1 MANPVGEDNWLA
13 YIEEERRHVN
23 DLEGRVKI
31 AELFKRATSA
41 EFGSMRIW
49 LAYCDYFWSLFT
61 DSQSNESGWSAEE
74 QQLGRELF
82 PFNSALGLWSDGYEL
97 IKYRVNDS
105 HEFWNRWISIE
116 QEQLARTR
124 TSFGVQRITRLF
136 RDRLQIPHATW
147 DETSQMFS
155 GFLSEYN
162 NEHYE
167 SEFKEVTAMA
177 QGAKAA
183 YDERESRELKLRRA
197 ERAGDIE
204 EQKAIMREYLDWETV
219 QTEESQKNPTLPVAL
234 GLALYS
240 RALAGIFTAEDEIWA
255 NYIVY
260 ISSLHT
266 ISRTSTLQYNIPD
279 LLGVH
284 QRAVSHCPWS
294 GMLWARYI
302 LGAEEAGLT
311 FQDVEHIKHAATN
324 TKALDKN
331 GMTGVI
337 DMYAAWCGYLKRT
350 AMNPS
355 AHEDAVDIAD
365 VGLSVALEDVQ
376 LWGERLYKKE
386 YMGDPNYR
394 IERIL
399 VQYLTEKKGE
409 VDSAR
414 KVWNRAAQKSLLAKS
429 YDFWLNYYLW
439 EMMVFSSQPRP
450 RSPTP
455 ANGER
460 PLRVP
465 TLATE
470 VLSRALQQDSLD
482 WPERI
487 IEVYSQHLNDYE
499 HAVTLRR
506 GLDAIH
512 KARKAVGERRQ
523 REASAATA
531 AYAAQVE
538 AQQQA
543 THSMT
548 EETAAMQIQGSPSSS
563 KRKRDEDAS
572 DEVESQASKRPK
584 NADAQAPQPT
594 NADESLKRDRENTS
608 VLVTNLPAD
617 VTLTAIRKYFKEY
630 GHIINAMVEREKDG
644 ASSLALIEFE
654 SPEEMQ
660 SALLRD
666 NKYLGASQISVKPG
680 TGLTIFVSNYPPT
693 ADEDYI
699 RNLFKHCGE
708 IFNIRFPSLKFD
720 TRRRFCYL
728 SFRDTEAAV
737 QATKLNGKPLEGK
750 YILQAKYSDP
760 SHKKKRDGAIAEGR
774 ELHLKNVDF
783 KMTEHDIRK
792 VLEKYGEVQ
801 SVRLIKNLNGQS
813 KGTAFATFAN
823 KEQAE
828 KAVELNKTKLG
839 HRVLDVELSKETK
852 FKPVARSTREAS
864 ADGDVA
870 MEGTDSHG
878 SGPTSREIQDRTLAL
893 LNVPDTVNDARLRA
907 LAEKQGSIVK
917 LVLQPNHQGAIIE
930 YADVNTMGRAMLQLD
945 GYEIAPGRKLR
956 TGSVEELKRQKGES
970 RVTDKLM
977 APPQS
982 IRRPGPSTLGGRG
995 PKKALGFVKN
1005 TKTTESASAST
1016 AAAGAATNGTG
1027 PAKPKSNADF
1037 KAMFLGGKE

>member
-1 MANPVGEDNWLA
+1 MANPVGEDSWLA
-13 YIEEERRHVN
+13 YIEEKRRHVN

-31 AELFKRATSA
+31 VELFKSATSA
-41 EFGSMRIW
+41 EPGSMRIW

-61 DSQSNESGWSAEE
+61 DCQSSEAGWSTEE
-74 QQLGRELF
+74 QQLGQQIF
-82 PFNSALGLWSDGYEL
+82 TFDSALRLWSDGYEL

-124 TSFGVQRITRLF
+124 TSFGVQRISHLF
-136 RDRLQIPHATW
+136 RDRLQVPHATW

-162 NEHYE
+162 NAAYE
-167 SEFKEVTAMA
+167 SEFKEVTATA

-183 YDERESRELKLRRA
+183 YSEREPRELKLKRA
-197 ERAGDIE
+197 ERVGDAE
-204 EQKAIMREYLDWETV
+204 EQKIIMREYLDWETA
-219 QTEESQKNPTLPVAL
+219 QTEKNPTLPVAL

-240 RALAGIFTAEDEIWA
+240 RALAGIFTADDEIWA
-255 NYIVY
+255 NYAVY
-260 ISSLHT
+260 VSSLHT
-266 ISRTSTLQYNIPD
+266 VSKTSPLQYNIPD

-324 TKALDKN
+324 TKDLDKN
-331 GMTGVI
+331 GMMSVI

-365 VGLSVALEDVQ
+365 VGLSVALEAVQ
-376 LWGERLYKKE
+376 LWGESLYKKE
-386 YMGDPNYR
+386 YQGDPNYR

-399 VQYLTEKKGE
+399 VQFLTEKKGE
-409 VDSAR
+409 VDAAR
-414 KVWNRAAQKSLLAKS
+414 KVWNGAAQKPLLANS

-455 ANGER
+455 ANGEM

-487 IEVYSQHLNDYE
+487 VEVYSQHLNDYE

-512 KARKAVGERRQ
+512 KARKTVAGRRQ
-523 REASAATA
+523 HEQAKAAA

-538 AQQQA
+538 AQQQQA
-543 THSMT
+543 RSIT
-548 EETAAMQIQGSPSSS
+548 EETAALQLHGSPSSS
-563 KRKRDEDAS
+563 KRKRDEEVS
-572 DEVESQASKRPK
+572 DGLESQSSKRPK
-584 NADAQAPQPT
+584 NADAHDSQQI
-594 NADESLKRDRENTS
+594 NAEEGLKRDRENTS

-630 GHIINAMVEREKDG
+630 GHMVNVMTEMEKDG
-644 ASSLALIEFE
+644 GSSMALIEFE
-654 SPEEMQ
+654 TPEEMR

-666 NKYLGASQISVKPG
+666 NKYFDSSQISVKPG
-680 TGLTIFVSNYPPT
+680 AGLTIFVSNYPAI

-699 RNLFKHCGE
+699 RNLFKDCGD
-708 IFNIRFPSLKFD
+708 IFNIRFPSLKFN
-720 TRRRFCYL
+720 TQRRFCYL
-728 SFRDTEAAV
+728 SFRDTEAA
-737 QATKLNGKPLEGK
+737 QKATQMNGKILESKEGK
-750 YILQAKYSDP
+750 LVLQAKYSDP

-774 ELHLKNVDF
+774 ELHLRNVDF
-783 KMTEHDIRK
+783 KMTEDDIRK
-792 VLEKYGEVQ
+792 MLEKYGEVQ
-801 SVRLIKNLNGQS
+801 SVRLPKNINGRS
-813 KGTAFATFAN
+813 KGTAFAIFAS

-839 HRVLDVELSKETK
+839 HRVLEVELSKETK

-870 MEGTDSHG
+870 MEGTESHR
-878 SGPTSREIQDRTLAL
+878 SGPSSREIQERTMAL
-893 LNVPDTVNDARLRA
+893 LNVPDTVTDARLRA
-907 LAEKQGSIVK
+907 LVEKHGSVVK
-917 LVLQPNHQGAIIE
+917 LILQPNHQGAIIE
-930 YADVNTMGRAMLQLD
+930 FADVNTMGRAMLQLD
-945 GYEIAPGRKLR
+945 GYEIVPGRKLR
-956 TGSVEELKRQKGES
+956 TGSIEELKRQRGES

-982 IRRPGPSTLGGRG
+982 IRRPVPNTLGGRG

-1005 TKTTESASAST
+1005 TKTTESASA
-1016 AAAGAATNGTG
+1016 AAGAATNGTG

-1037 KAMFLGGKE
+1037 KAIFLGGKD

>member
-1 MANPVGEDNWLA
+1 MANPVGEDSWLA
-13 YIEEERRHVN
+13 YVEEERRHVN

-31 AELFKRATSA
+31 VELFKSATLA
-41 EFGSMRIW
+41 EPGSMRIW
-49 LAYCDYFWSLFT
+49 LAYCEYFWSLFT
-61 DSQSNESGWSAEE
+61 DCQSSEAGWPAEE
-74 QQLGRELF
+74 QQLGRQIF
-82 PFNSALGLWSDGYEL
+82 SFDSALSLWSDGYKL
-97 IKYRVNDS
+97 ISHRINDS

-124 TSFGVQRITRLF
+124 TQAGVQRITHLF
-136 RDRLQIPHATW
+136 RDRLQVPHATW

-162 NEHYE
+162 NAAYE
-167 SEFKEVTAMA
+167 SEFKEVTPLA

-183 YDERESRELKLRRA
+183 YSEREPRELKLRRA
-197 ERAGDIE
+197 EKAGDVE
-204 EQKAIMREYLDWETV
+204 EQKAIMREYLDWETA
-219 QTEESQKNPTLPVAL
+219 QTEESQKNPTMPVAL

-240 RALAGIFTAEDEIWA
+240 RALAGIFTADDEIWA
-255 NYIVY
+255 NYAVY

-279 LLGVH
+279 LLDVH

-386 YMGDPNYR
+386 YQGDPNYR

-409 VDSAR
+409 VDAAR
-414 KVWNRAAQKSLLAKS
+414 KVWNRAAQKSLLANS

-439 EMMVFSSQPRP
+439 EMMVFSSQTRP

-487 IEVYSQHLNDYE
+487 MEVYSQHLNDYE
-499 HAVTLRR
+499 HAVTLRK

-512 KARKAVGERRQ
+512 KARKAVTGRRQ
-523 REASAATA
+523 HEQAKAAA

-538 AQQQA
+538 AQQQQA
-543 THSMT
+543 RSIT
-548 EETAAMQIQGSPSSS
+548 EETAALQLQGSPSSS
-563 KRKRDEDAS
+563 KRKRDEM

-584 NADAQAPQPT
+584 N
-594 NADESLKRDRENTS
+594 DESHASQPANFEEILKRDRENTS

-617 VTLTAIRKYFKEY
+617 VTLTAIRKYFKDY
-630 GHIINAMVEREKDG
+630 GHIVNVLVGKEKDG
-644 ASSLALIEFE
+644 ESSLALIEFE

-666 NKYLGASQISVKPG
+666 NKYFGSSQITVKPG
-680 TGLTIFVSNYPPT
+680 TDLTIFVSNYPPT

-699 RNLFKHCGE
+699 RNLFKHCGD

-728 SFRDTEAAV
+728 SFRDAEAAEK
-737 QATKLNGKPLEGK
+737 ATRMGGKLLEGK
-750 YILQAKYSDP
+750 YTLQSKYSDP

-783 KMTEHDIRK
+783 KMTEKDIRK
-792 VLEKYGEVQ
+792 VW
-801 SVRLIKNLNGQS
+801 RIRIMKNLAGQS
-813 KGTAFATFAN
+813 KGMAFATFAS

-864 ADGDVA
+864 TDGDVA
-870 MEGTDSHG
+870 MEGSDSHE
-878 SGPTSREIQDRTLAL
+878 SGPSSSEIQERTVAL

-907 LAEKQGSIVK
+907 LAEKHGNIVK

-945 GYEIAPGRKLR
+945 GYEIVPGRKLR
-956 TGSVEELKRQKGES
+956 TGTVEELKRQRGEH

-982 IRRPGPSTLGGRG
+982 IRRPGSNTAGSRG

-1005 TKTTESASAST
+1005 TKTSESVS
-1016 AAAGAATNGTG
+1016 AAGATTNGTG

>member
-1 MANPVGEDNWLA
+1 MANPVGEDSWLA
-13 YIEEERRHVN
+13 YVEEERRHVN
-23 DLEGRVKI
+23 DLEGRVKMV
-31 AELFKRATSA
+31 ELFKSATSA
-41 EFGSMRIW
+41 EPGSMRIW
-49 LAYCDYFWSLFT
+49 LAYCEYFWSLFT
-61 DSQSNESGWSAEE
+61 DCQSNEAGWSTEE
-74 QQLGRELF
+74 QQLGQQIF
-82 PFNSALGLWSDGYEL
+82 SFNSALSLWSDGYKP
-97 IKYRVNDS
+97 IMYRVNDS

-124 TSFGVQRITRLF
+124 TPFGVQRITRLF
-136 RDRLQIPHATW
+136 RDRLTIPHATW

-162 NEHYE
+162 NAAYE
-167 SEFKEVTAMA
+167 SEFKEVTANA

-183 YDERESRELKLRRA
+183 YEEREPRELKLRRA
-197 ERAGDIE
+197 ERAGDVE
-204 EQKAIMREYLDWETV
+204 EQKNIMREYLDWETA
-219 QTEESQKNPTLPVAL
+219 QTEDSRKSPTLPVAL

-240 RALAGIFTAEDEIWA
+240 RALSGIFTEDDEIWA
-255 NYIVY
+255 NYTVY
-260 ISSLHT
+260 ISSLQT
-266 ISRTSTLQYNIPD
+266 ISKTSTLQYDIPD
-279 LLGVH
+279 MLGVH

-302 LGAEEAGLT
+302 LGAEESGLT

-331 GMTGVI
+331 GMAGVI

-386 YMGDPNYR
+386 YKGDPNYR

-409 VDSAR
+409 VENAR
-414 KVWNRAAQKSLLAKS
+414 KVWTRAAQKSLLANS

-455 ANGER
+455 ANNGER

-470 VLSRALQQDSLD
+470 VLARALEQTHLD

-487 IEVYSQHLNDYE
+487 MEVYSQHLNDYE

-512 KARKAVGERRQ
+512 KVRKAVAERRQ
-523 REASAATA
+523 HEQAKAAA

-538 AQQQA
+538 AQQQQA
-543 THSMT
+543 RSIT
-548 EETAAMQIQGSPSSS
+548 EETAALQLQGSPSSF
-563 KRKRDEDAS
+563 KRKRDEET

-584 NADAQAPQPT
+584 NAESHGVQPAT
-594 NADESLKRDRENTS
+594 SEEILKRDRENTS
-608 VLVTNLPAD
+608 ILVTNMPAD
-617 VTLTAIRKYFKEY
+617 VTQTAIRKYFKEY
-630 GHIINAMVEREKDG
+630 GHIVNLMVEKEKDG
-644 ASSLALIEFE
+644 GSSLALIEFE

-666 NKYLGASQISVKPG
+666 NKYFGTSQITVKPG

-693 ADEDYI
+693 ADEAYI
-699 RNLFKHCGE
+699 QNLFKHCGDM
-708 IFNIRFPSLKFD
+708 FNIRFPSLKFD
-720 TRRRFCYL
+720 TRRRFCYV
-728 SFRDTEAAV
+728 SFRDAEAA
-737 QATKLNGKPLEGK
+737 QKATQMNGKTLEGK
-750 YILQAKYSDP
+750 YNLQAKYSDP
-760 SHKKKRDGAIAEGR
+760 SNKKKRDGAIAEGR
-774 ELHLKNVDF
+774 ELHLKNVDT
-783 KMTEHDIRK
+783 KMTDRDLRK
-792 VLEKYGEVQ
+792 VLEQYGEVQ
-801 SVRLIKNLNGQS
+801 TVRILRNLGGHS
-813 KGTAFATFAN
+813 KGTAFATFAT
-823 KEQAE
+823 KEEAE
-828 KAVELNKTKLG
+828 KAVGLHFTKLG
-839 HRVLDVELSKETK
+839 NSIVEVELSKETK
-852 FKPVARSTREAS
+852 FKPTARTTREAS
-864 ADGDVA
+864 TDGDVA
-870 MEGTDSHG
+870 MEGTDSHET
-878 SGPTSREIQDRTLAL
+878 GPTREEIQDRTVAL

-907 LAEKQGSIVK
+907 LAEKHGDIVK

-956 TGSVEELKRQKGES
+956 TGTVEELKRQKGET

-977 APPQS
+977 APPS
-982 IRRPGPSTLGGRG
+982 IRRPGPTGRG

-1005 TKTTESASAST
+1005 TKTESAD
-1016 AAAGAATNGTG
+1016 AAGAATNGTG

-1037 KAMFLGGKE
+1037 KAMFLGGK